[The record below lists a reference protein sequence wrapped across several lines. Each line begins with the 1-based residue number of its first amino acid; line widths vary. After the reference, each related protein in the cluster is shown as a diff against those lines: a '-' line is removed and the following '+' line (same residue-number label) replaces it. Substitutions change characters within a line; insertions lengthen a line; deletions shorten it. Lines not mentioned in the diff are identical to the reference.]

1 MVAVVVGIYLL
12 LFLLIYFIPLETIDF
27 ETLVPLVS
35 ILSVCICA
43 LAVMVGRRS
52 ARPANDRMITI
63 TIEDSSGKHTRM
75 VTRSSRRVDEIQRD
89 FERLVGS
96 KE

>member
-1 MVAVVVGIYLL
+1 MQ
-12 LFLLIYFIPLETIDF
+12 
-27 ETLVPLVS
+27 
-35 ILSVCICA
+35 
-43 LAVMVGRRS
+43 R
-52 ARPANDRMITI
+52 ITI

-96 KE
+96 TD